1 MKFETM
7 NTTAQKY
14 LHELHAEHNE
24 FLSVLAFAKDEIKTF
39 KNRLDEVVTANNKA
53 EVMAQVEHFENQFIR
68 HNEVIDEL
76 KHEIHEC
83 EVKIAKLAES
93 NNVATDHRKAD
104 DHVELRDQM
113 ETFNKIYAELK
124 DEFKRFLEK
133 TF

>member
-1 MKFETM
+1 M

-24 FLSVLAFAKDEIKTF
+24 FLSIIAFAKDEIKTF

-104 DHVELRDQM
+104 DHVELRDQI

-124 DEFKRFLEK
+124 DDFKRFLEK

>member
-1 MKFETM
+1 M
-7 NTTAQKY
+7 NTTPQKY

-39 KNRLDEVVTANNKA
+39 KNRLSEVVTANNKT

-83 EVKIAKLAES
+83 EVEIAKMAEA

-104 DHVELRDQM
+104 DHVELREKM

-124 DEFKRFLEK
+124 DEFKKFLEK

>member
-1 MKFETM
+1 M

-76 KHEIHEC
+76 KHEIHDC

-104 DHVELRDQM
+104 DHVELRDQI

-124 DEFKRFLEK
+124 DDFKRFLEK

>member
-1 MKFETM
+1 M

-39 KNRLDEVVTANNKA
+39 KNRLSEVVTANNKT
-53 EVMAQVEHFENQFIR
+53 EVMAQVEHYENQFIR

-83 EVKIAKLAES
+83 EVAIAKMAEA

-104 DHVELRDQM
+104 DHVELRDKM
-113 ETFNKIYAELK
+113 ETFNKIYTELK